1 MGPKMDSERTS
12 VHLEES
18 GASQRGSF
26 FSRVL
31 DSKEV
36 FTRQKRK

>member
-18 GASQRGSF
+18 GGFTEGEFFQQSF
-26 FSRVL
+26 R
-31 DSKEV
+31 
-36 FTRQKRK
+36 